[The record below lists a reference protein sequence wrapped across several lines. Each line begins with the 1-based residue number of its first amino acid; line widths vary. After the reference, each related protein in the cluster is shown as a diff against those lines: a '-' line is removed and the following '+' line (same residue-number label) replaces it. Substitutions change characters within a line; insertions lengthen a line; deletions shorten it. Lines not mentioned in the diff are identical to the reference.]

1 MNWNLHEE
9 RTGNPLTDLHEF
21 NFTQVSDFYDGQN
34 PRLASTY
41 EKRADAIVG
50 QFSQSHRAALI
61 ETLNPYMTSLGASQ
75 TSLDL
80 LERLRDERSVAVV
93 TGQQAGLFSGPM
105 YTLYKAMSAVG
116 LAKRLEQT
124 LDRPVIPVFWVA
136 SEDHDWGEVDHAYM
150 LDTADDVKRVKLSY
164 SPEPHQMVY
173 STQLP
178 EAAVQEVIRQAHE
191 IIPDGPDKAQ
201 VLRWMRDAYTPNTS
215 LATWFAKILLR
226 LVEPHGM
233 VVLDPCLPGLR
244 QLVLPVW
251 LRGLKEHES
260 VHATLTQAY
269 GEVEARGFTAEVVRD
284 EANTTLFYV
293 ENGKRFVLERAANG
307 RLRAR
312 GHGLEKTLDEWMQT
326 AEESPTS
333 FSSNVLLRPVVQDTL
348 LPTVAYVGGPSEI
361 AYHALSRGVFHAHG
375 RTMPPLFHR
384 DRVVLYPP
392 SVQRN
397 MDKWQVTG
405 DQAMKPRRMT
415 DAVLR
420 TLGGA
425 DMEAELQRMQD
436 DSRVRWAD
444 WEARYAHLGP
454 QVGQMAMAQVQ
465 RDAATLQRLYQKT
478 LRLLEMRH
486 DGEVKQLRHI
496 ERWLW
501 TDGHPQE
508 RRLCPLNIW
517 SKYGLQW
524 LTGLPFWGNFENPCG
539 VYHVQI

>member
-1 MNWNLHEE
+1 
-9 RTGNPLTDLHEF
+9 
-21 NFTQVSDFYDGQN
+21 
-34 PRLASTY
+34 
-41 EKRADAIVG
+41 
-50 QFSQSHRAALI
+50 
-61 ETLNPYMTSLGASQ
+61 
-75 TSLDL
+75 
-80 LERLRDERSVAVV
+80 
-93 TGQQAGLFSGPM
+93 
-105 YTLYKAMSAVG
+105 
-116 LAKRLEQT
+116 
-124 LDRPVIPVFWVA
+124 
-136 SEDHDWGEVDHAYM
+136 
-150 LDTADDVKRVKLSY
+150 
-164 SPEPHQMVY
+164 
-173 STQLP
+173 
-178 EAAVQEVIRQAHE
+178 
-191 IIPDGPDKAQ
+191 
-201 VLRWMRDAYTPNTS
+201 
-215 LATWFAKILLR
+215 
-226 LVEPHGM
+226 
-233 VVLDPCLPGLR
+233 
-244 QLVLPVW
+244 
-251 LRGLKEHES
+251 
-260 VHATLTQAY
+260 
-269 GEVEARGFTAEVVRD
+269 
-284 EANTTLFYV
+284 
-293 ENGKRFVLERAANG
+293 
-307 RLRAR
+307 
-312 GHGLEKTLDEWMQT
+312 
-326 AEESPTS
+326 
-333 FSSNVLLRPVVQDTL
+333 L

-425 DMEAELQRMQD
+425 DMEAELQQMQD

-524 LTGLPFWGNFENPCG
+524 LTGLPFWGNFEDPCG